1 MQGTTCLQVRTACI
15 MYEEYNGI
23 ISLFH
28 STILCM
34 LGNGC
39 YMIRGS
45 LGSEY
50 NDCGVM
56 KCDAV

>member
-1 MQGTTCLQVRTACI
+1 

-28 STILCM
+28 STILCT